1 MVLPPNCLRE
11 VWIHAVKKYE
21 EIAPAAEEIGRIM
34 SMAKEAFEEW
44 RKGKGSPAIIADL
57 TVRRVFYAA
66 YYLGVLTGKAV
77 EWDSN
82 EKTTPTPPAAPPGI

>member
-1 MVLPPNCLRE
+1 M
-11 VWIHAVKKYE
+11 KKYAE
-21 EIAPAAEEIGRIM
+21 VAPSPEEIGRIM

-44 RKGKGSPAIIADL
+44 RKRQGSPAIIVDL
-57 TVRRVFYAA
+57 TVRRVFYSA

-82 EKTTPTPPAAPPGI
+82 EKTTPTPPAIPPDI